1 MFSFPQNNSLAKRVT
16 IKKELPEDKAVA
28 QLCNPQQLSVEKLIQ
43 GRCPDPSELVQFRRH
58 RPCAGAVQSTANPT
72 GFSKLEILNF
82 RELWNYTTSHLT
94 INSVASY
101 AMYSQRIQLFTGNKI
116 LHPQVK

>member
-16 IKKELPEDKAVA
+16 IKKGLSEDKAVA
-28 QLCNPQQLSVEKLIQ
+28 QLCNPQQLSVEKLVQ
-43 GRCPDPSELVQFRRH
+43 GRCPVSAVSQH
-58 RPCAGAVQSTANPT
+58 RPCSGAIQSTANPT

-82 RELWNYTTSHLT
+82 RDLWNYTTSHLT